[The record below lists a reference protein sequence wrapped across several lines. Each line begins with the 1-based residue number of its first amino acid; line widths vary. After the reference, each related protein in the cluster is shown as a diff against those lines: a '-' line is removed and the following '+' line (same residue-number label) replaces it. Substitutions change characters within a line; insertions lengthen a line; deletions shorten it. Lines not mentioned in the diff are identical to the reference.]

1 MPNAKT
7 PPIVMDASNGIDVYG
22 PWFDGVAA
30 LESLNLTPSAVDSA
44 KRTKVA
50 IVGAGMAG
58 LMTYL
63 VLDQAGL
70 TNVSIIEGSSRV
82 GGRVRTQYMS
92 GGPFDYSYQELGAM
106 RLPTAVVLSNATYN
120 ISEHRL
126 VFDLIEEMNR
136 LNNDERHRIDLIPFL
151 NTPPSERVHGN
162 DVRTTT
168 TQTPPVDVP
177 HSASELEDPLRS
189 TLPGD
194 VFLKQMASNIF
205 QAHSDW
211 IKHGLAGLPGD
222 RWSQFA
228 FAVNHLGA
236 SLRDASELTSGPDS
250 MSYWAPLCAKIVLS
264 PETQYQ
270 TIDGGMSRLPQ
281 AFLPHV
287 GPSIT
292 FNSKVERIA
301 WNESAQKLTLQWRR
315 SHAKRFDQGEYD
327 YAIVAAPFSVVD
339 RWRLPDLPR
348 TMRHAIN
355 TLHFD
360 SVCRVALEYK
370 TRFWEHLDRPIYG
383 TCSTVPAIPGI
394 SKMCYPSY
402 NINGSGPAAVLASS
416 SIQRPWGVDWS
427 GVPEAEHVQYVLEAM
442 IEIHGEV
449 ARDQYT
455 GKYVRKCWGLDEFA
469 GAAYATPTVGSVELY
484 LPQYFRTH
492 KHMIFVG
499 EHTSF
504 TNAWIV
510 SALESGIRG
519 AVQLLLELG
528 LVDEAKDAV
537 NKWMARWIS
546 AAAAGPVHPPHV
558 PVDDG
563 Q

>member
-1 MPNAKT
+1 MQNVKT

-30 LESLNLTPSAVDSA
+30 LESLNLTSAAVDRA

-70 TNVSIIEGSSRV
+70 TN
-82 GGRVRTQYMS
+82 YMS
-92 GGPFDYSYQELGAM
+92 GGPFDHSYQELGAM
-106 RLPTAVVLSNATYN
+106 RLPTAVVLSNVTYN

-136 LNNDERHRIDLIPFL
+136 LNTDERHRIDLIPFI
-151 NTPPSERVHGN
+151 NTPPSERAHDN

-177 HSASELEDPLRS
+177 HSASELEDLLRS

-194 VFLKQMASNIF
+194 AFLKQMTSNIF

-211 IKHGLAGLPGD
+211 IKRGLAGLPGD

-236 SLRDASELTSGPDS
+236 SLRDASDLTSGPDS

-301 WNESAQKLTLQWRR
+301 WNESAQKLTLRWRR

-519 AVQLLLELG
+519 ELG